1 MCGRDDFFI
10 HGCASCTSG
19 DDSNPPAAGCSAGCI
34 VLSYAERRKLRVGDT
49 VNVFSY

>member
-34 VLSYAERRKLRVGDT
+34 VLSYAERRNENGT
-49 VNVFSY
+49 PEQNYY